1 MSPFSPSFSLRE
13 PRHPALDAARGFAVV
28 AMVLGHTLDALLA
41 PAVRAHPWVQHYWAL
56 RGLTAPLFLLVS
68 GWAVVAALGG
78 RANAESETYGRRVRR
93 ALLLLFLG
101 YLLKWPGVELVRAL
115 GWGEPLLGRLF
126 AFDALQCIGISLVVG
141 ATVLLVA
148 SGPWSR
154 AGALLALA
162 VGLPLASAALWH
174 LGGKL
179 PVPLSQ
185 ALGSPE
191 SRFPLFPWAGYFFAG
206 AFAAHALKLLRP
218 GWPQGLALALL
229 GAGLLALT
237 HRLPADW
244 SPTSAWL
251 VAYRVGQGLLVLSV
265 LNLLPVVLT
274 RWLAPMGRQSLWL
287 YVLHLPV
294 VYGWGGTEGLA
305 GRMGPVLGLAAA
317 LGVGV
322 ALLLACYLATRL
334 WQGMLGQVRPWQA
347 GSTTLRIGTSHQR
360 V

>member
-1 MSPFSPSFSLRE
+1 MSPFQHSFQLAP
-13 PRHPALDAARGFAVV
+13 PRHPGLDAARGFAVV
-28 AMVLGHTLDALLA
+28 AMVLGHTLDALLS

-101 YLLKWPGVELVRAL
+101 YFLKWPGMELVKAL
-115 GWGEPLLGRLF
+115 GWGEPLVGRLF
-126 AFDALQCIGISLVVG
+126 AFDALQCIGISLMVG
-141 ATVLLVA
+141 ATVLLLA
-148 SGPWSR
+148 SGPWLR

-162 VGLPLASAALWH
+162 VGIPLASAALWH
-174 LGGKL
+174 LGGHL

-218 GWPQGLALALL
+218 GWPQGLALGLL
-229 GAGLLALT
+229 GAGLLVLT

-251 VAYRVGQGLLVLSV
+251 VTYRVGQGLLVLGA
-265 LNLLPVVLT
+265 LNLLPVLLT
-274 RWLAPMGRQSLWL
+274 KPLAPVGRQSLWL

-294 VYGWGGTEGLA
+294 VYGWAGTEGLA
-305 GRMGPVLGLAAA
+305 VRVGPVLGLAQA
-317 LGVGV
+317 LGIGL
-322 ALLLACYLATRL
+322 ALLALCYLATRL
-334 WQGMLGQVRPWQA
+334 VQSLAGQARPWQV
-347 GSTTLRIGTSHQR
+347 GSTSLSIGHQR